1 MPAISKPDVIDL
13 QTQLVS
19 GPTLRDTAANT
30 LRHALKTL
38 YPNLDIDPQLAMVAT
53 PTWNIEGDHVAAGPD
68 WFESLTDVLVRLGIY
83 GSSVT
88 WFDGEHFLTQQTGGG
103 SALHLPVQI
112 DAVGRLINEL
122 ATLLFVAY
130 QEQQVDY
137 WNTATSPGQ
146 PRWYQL
152 SDALRNVWNITDAK
166 GWDAE
171 QLAMAAAVY
180 RFPDKQ
186 QRLPDDKLKIR
197 ACLIDIDRDDTTERT
212 HLDVLPIAVL
222 VGTSGQRTLI
232 ATHSITQGFRH
243 FDSLDALGKAL
254 VKLLENNTQ
263 ANHLQWRL
271 FEPQGNFFDYQARTL
286 IALDTDVIGSFGVSP
301 SVGTSAVADEV
312 TDLPTAVQP
321 EEYFEQLRPL
331 LPRWLD
337 RASAADQA
345 CYSRHLLDLAVVQ
358 NRNKGKTFQREVS
371 SLHAFTVEAL
381 TTRIRQDH
389 PATAAIQV
397 ENIEIT
403 ITSLVVWG
411 TFVLPGQMDTLTL
424 SLSELALQNL
434 AGLPTGIKTVR
445 HVDGTPIPGWL
456 TADYLETLV
465 TAVDI
470 GRTYPAMLK
479 RRLIDDP
486 SEAPALRQLYA
497 HQLPIELALLA
508 LQYKIRGEARL
519 DERGYRYV
527 VAAFATDAS
536 AREVDGQPIVIRPL
550 AFMAHRSNDTVDTVA
565 NMFVIGPR
573 QADKGPCLLYRPL
586 LDPPLLQYPSR
597 TNLLYAIKH
606 SRTLKQAVLAWLPDS
621 VRFNYSQ
628 YVFPAT
634 LPSVWIVPQL
644 LVDPT
649 IALDMTGAVTLAD
662 NNVIETDVL
671 TTLFDAN
678 VQALITQADRQSVSN
693 AEARWATLKRGSW
706 MLFNAA
712 LPFLGRSIGTAAWI
726 WQIMDDLQALI
737 DARNEQPGAVDWSAL
752 TDLLLTLG
760 TVLAHRAASSRQA
773 RRPTAITPPP
783 KAIAR
788 TLTVTQLADVSGA
801 EFPTAHETS
810 LLTIGALSRSRPLL
824 ATLLDTLKVEKPEGL
839 ASPAIDGV
847 HRHLYAH
854 LRKWYAPVGERWFEV
869 RLNDDEQVQI
879 IDSRQQPVRNGPLL
893 THDAKGLWF
902 IDLRLRLRG
911 GGLGSRRK
919 QMQQDNKQRL
929 SQKKAEISAFDATLD
944 ARQAQLLNAR
954 QAMLSAQPAAVDG
967 ARDYFLQTL
976 DSQLREYADHTEQLK
991 ALNALESVPSYRAA
1005 MVERLSHQLFL
1016 AQSWL
1021 DQRSKDFRDSL
1032 HATLKLLDEEASAP
1046 QPGRS
1051 AHFEKMADLTQGII
1065 EKLQLAQSRL
1075 EELGLLG
1082 KEACEI
1088 SRERKAKLPQFSL
1101 NDLKLLQITL
1111 AEQTCLKE
1119 ETTQYVAQAR
1129 NALDQLINDASV
1141 NIRSALDLSGDES
1154 WHNLSERTE
1163 AMDNLAQQFSTID
1176 QRFSDLAIEYPQQI
1190 IGDRLEHIRVRVA
1203 EFSQDAVSEL
1213 TRLLQ
1218 ERRLIEPT
1226 PGPSKPAAA
1235 PVKRIIKTRY
1245 KGTVV
1250 GESRQGA
1257 DGQDTD
1263 LVDVKAPLTGKVI
1276 ATFHQKTP
1284 GVWLRRVTASAGPK
1298 KTPATLADSLTNG
1311 QALLDGLADFK
1322 RRTQAHVSRAQ
1333 RIPVDIQEIYNQHA
1347 ARLGDVVKAID
1358 KALLASNRT
1367 EERNDAATTLRDTL
1381 TSAASELYDTGRST
1395 RIRMVKEQPPTAAR
1409 VEWLKSKGEVDIA
1422 RSTARRR
1429 LKGPGRDYLDEY
1441 EVLDHKTR
1449 KVLWYAHFH
1458 YANATDPAGSF
1469 TAAHLKTA
1477 AQRLL
1482 GGQVDRDSATQEL
1495 IAIYRSEIS
1504 RALAASLFF
1513 TPETATPSTSSH
1525 GTKS

>member
-1 MPAISKPDVIDL
+1 MPATSKPEIIDL

-19 GPTLRDTAANT
+19 GPTLRDTASNS

-38 YPNLDIDPQLAMVAT
+38 YPNLDIDPQLALVAT
-53 PTWNIEGDHVAAGPD
+53 PTWSTEGDHVVAGPD

-88 WFDGEHFLTQQTGGG
+88 WLDGEHFLTRQPGGG

-112 DAVGRLINEL
+112 DAVGRLVNEL
-122 ATLLFVAY
+122 AALLFVAFE
-130 QEQQVDY
+130 EQQVDY

-152 SDALRNVWNITDAK
+152 SDALRNVWNITDAT

-171 QLAMAAAVY
+171 QLAMATAVY
-180 RFPDKQ
+180 QFPDKQ
-186 QRLPDDKLKIR
+186 QRLPDDPLKTR
-197 ACLIDIDRDDTTERT
+197 ACLIDIDDATART

-222 VGTSGQRTLI
+222 VGTSGTRTLI

-243 FDSLDALGKAL
+243 FDSLEALGKAL
-254 VKLLENNTQ
+254 AGLLADNTR
-263 ANHLQWRL
+263 ASELHWRL
-271 FEPQGNFFDYQARTL
+271 FEPEGNFFDHQACTL
-286 IALDTDVIGSFGVSP
+286 IALDADVIGSFGLSRP
-301 SVGTSAVADEV
+301 IGASAVADDE
-312 TDLPTAVQP
+312 TAVPAVLQP
-321 EEYFEQLRPL
+321 EAYLEQLRPL

-345 CYSRHLLDLAVVQ
+345 CYSRHLLDLAIVQ
-358 NRNKGKTFQREVS
+358 NRNKGKTFQREIS
-371 SLHAFTVEAL
+371 SLHAFTVAAL
-381 TTRIRQDH
+381 TRQIRQDH
-389 PATAAIQV
+389 PTTLNIQV

-470 GRTYPAMLK
+470 GSTYPAMLK
-479 RRLIDDP
+479 RRLIDDAT
-486 SEAPALRQLYA
+486 EAPALRQLYA
-497 HQLPIELALLA
+497 RQLPIELALLA

-519 DERGYRYV
+519 DAQGYRYV

-536 AREVDGQPIVIRPL
+536 AREVDGQTIVIRPL
-550 AFMAHRSNDTVDTVA
+550 AFLAHRTNSHRDTVA

-573 QADKGPCLLYRPL
+573 QPDKGPCLLYRPL
-586 LDPPLLQYPSR
+586 LDPPLLQYPSQ

-606 SRTLKQAVLAWLPDS
+606 SRALKQSVLAWLPDS

-644 LVDPT
+644 LVDPS

-662 NNVIETDVL
+662 DNVIETEVL
-671 TTLFDAN
+671 TALFDAN
-678 VQALITQADRQSVSN
+678 VQAMLTQADRQSVSN
-693 AEARWATLKRGSW
+693 AEARWATLKRGGW

-712 LPFLGRSIGTAAWI
+712 LPFLGRSVGTAAWI

-737 DARNEQPGAVDWSAL
+737 DTRNDQPGAVDWSAL
-752 TDLLLTLG
+752 TDVLLTLG

-773 RRPTAITPPP
+773 RRPTT
-783 KAIAR
+783 IAPAPGSLAR
-788 TLTVTQLADVSGA
+788 ALTVTQLADVSGPQ
-801 EFPTAHETS
+801 FPAAHETS
-810 LLTIGALSRSRPLL
+810 LLTIGALSRSRPPL
-824 ATLLDTLKVEKPEGL
+824 AALLDTLKIDKPEGL
-839 ASPAIDGV
+839 ASPAIDGL

-854 LRKWYAPVGERWFEV
+854 LRTWYAPVGERWFEV
-869 RLNDDEQVQI
+869 AINDDERVQI

-902 IDLRLRLRG
+902 VDLRLRLRG
-911 GGLGSRRK
+911 GGLSSRRK
-919 QMQQDNKQRL
+919 KMQHENKQRL

-944 ARQAQLLNAR
+944 ARQAQLLTAR
-954 QAMLSAQPAAVDG
+954 QAMLSALPAAAAS

-976 DSQLREYADHTEQLK
+976 DSQLKEYAEHTEQLK

-1005 MVERLSHQLFL
+1005 MVERLAHQLFL
-1016 AQSWL
+1016 TQSWL
-1021 DQRSKDFRDSL
+1021 DQRSKEFRDSL
-1032 HATLKLLDEEASAP
+1032 RATLTLLDEETSAP
-1046 QPGRS
+1046 QSGRS

-1065 EKLQLAQSRL
+1065 EKLELAQSRF

-1119 ETTQYVAQAR
+1119 PMTQSVAQAR

-1163 AMDNLAQQFSTID
+1163 AMDNLAQQFSTLD
-1176 QRFSDLAIEYPQQI
+1176 QRFSDLATEYPQQI
-1190 IGDRLEHIRVRVA
+1190 IADRLEHIRVRVA
-1203 EFSQDAVSEL
+1203 EFSQDTVAEL
-1213 TRLLQ
+1213 TRMLQ

-1257 DGQDTD
+1257 DGPDTD

-1284 GVWLRRVTASAGPK
+1284 GVWLRRVTSPAGPK
-1298 KTPATLADSLTNG
+1298 KTPATLADSLANG
-1311 QALLDGLADFK
+1311 QTLLDGLADFK

-1333 RIPVDIQEIYNQHA
+1333 RIPADIQEIYNQHA
-1347 ARLGDVVKAID
+1347 ARLGDVAKAID
-1358 KALLASNRT
+1358 KALLTSNRT
-1367 EERNDAATTLRDTL
+1367 EERATASALRDTL

-1409 VEWLKSKGEVDIA
+1409 VEWLKSKGEVDIV

-1441 EVLDHKTR
+1441 EVHDHKTR
-1449 KVLWYAHFH
+1449 KLLWYAHFH
-1458 YANATDPAGSF
+1458 YANATDPVGSF

-1482 GGQVDRDSATQEL
+1482 GGPVDRDSATHEL
-1495 IAIYRSEIS
+1495 IAIYRSEIN

-1513 TPETATPSTSSH
+1513 AAAAHTASTSSH